1 MRSRFDEQL
10 STLREYV
17 TEMGALCEKII
28 AFSAEALKE
37 NDGEIKGQVRSIGQ
51 EIDRMEGQIE
61 AFCLKLLL
69 RQQPVA
75 RDLRQISAALKL
87 ITDLERIGDQAED
100 IAEILPYLKGRRGK
114 ECETVCRM
122 MDAAAKMVNDS
133 VTAYVKQ
140 DVALARCVEE
150 YDDVVDDLFD
160 EVKEKLILLISQNAD
175 DGEYALDLLMIAKY
189 LERIGD
195 HATNVSEWVVFS
207 VTGVHETE
215 EQ

>member
-10 STLREYV
+10 SALREHV
-17 TEMGALCEKII
+17 TEMGTLCEQII
-28 AFSAEALKE
+28 VLSARELE
-37 NDGEIKGQVRSIGQ
+37 EEDGKSVGQIRLMGR

-100 IAEILPYLKGRRGK
+100 IAELLPYLKGRRVDLCG
-114 ECETVCRM
+114 ELMGMFE
-122 MDAAAKMVNDS
+122 AAAQMVSDS
-133 VTAYVKQ
+133 VDAYVKQ
-140 DVALARCVEE
+140 DLALARRVMAE
-150 YDDVVDDLFD
+150 DDVVDGYFKRIRSDLITLIGKN
-160 EVKEKLILLISQNAD
+160 KEE
-175 DGEYALDLLMIAKY
+175 GEYALDLLMIAKY

-195 HATNVSEWVVFS
+195 HATNVAEWVIFS